1 MKGNDGT
8 GNKVDR
14 DDWETPQWLF
24 DKLNDQY
31 KFEFDCCATENN
43 SKCRLFSSNLQD
55 NKGIPYISWM
65 NPPFS
70 KADIMI
76 KHFFKIIP
84 KGVAIYRIDNI
95 ESYLW
100 HFILNNADWVFIIRG
115 RINYEGHKGKGSR
128 FGSALFG
135 VGLPP
140 PKDIEGVALKRH
152 LS

>member
-76 KHFFKIIP
+76 KHFLNMEIIFTR
-84 KGVAIYRIDNI
+84 KSDCLAIYLCLLCI
-95 ESYLW
+95 Y
-100 HFILNNADWVFIIRG
+100 IIR
-115 RINYEGHKGKGSR
+115 EGI
-128 FGSALFG
+128 
-135 VGLPP
+135 GL
-140 PKDIEGVALKRH
+140 KKNKL
-152 LS
+152 